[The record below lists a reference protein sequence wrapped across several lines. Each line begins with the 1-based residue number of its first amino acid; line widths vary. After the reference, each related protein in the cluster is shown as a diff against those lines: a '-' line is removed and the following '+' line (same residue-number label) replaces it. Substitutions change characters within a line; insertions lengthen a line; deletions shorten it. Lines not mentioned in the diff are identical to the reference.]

1 VSDQD
6 APGLELSVVVPT
18 YRRAASIERLLA
30 SLTRQL
36 EPPTFEVIVAIDGS
50 EDGTRETVDSF
61 AGRLPVQALWQSHRG
76 RAAACNA
83 GARRARGRILV
94 LLDDDMEPAPEFLR
108 EHSRA
113 HLGDARLALVGPAP
127 IRDDASSRPI
137 VRYRAAGF
145 ARKLERLRQ
154 SDSEPGVGDLY
165 TGNFSLPRELFLEVG
180 GFDEGFVC
188 YGNED
193 KELLVRLRRAG
204 ARLGFAP
211 RALATQHYEKEYA
224 DLARD
229 TTGEGQ
235 NAVLF
240 AERHPALLDDL
251 YLMEFERFPLRRR
264 AALAVACGLARARV
278 PGERRRVHPPRGAE
292 RVASITLVL
301 RLRFR
306 SSLLAGRQD
315 GIARPSG
322 RKPAVLVAVGSFPSR
337 TRDRDHGSARVR
349 VVNCG
354 QDLTQ
359 SLAIDRFEAAGQH
372 GHVEVLRDMGPSPV
386 AQPAPQVRIPE

>member
-1 VSDQD
+1 MVAARTGALESPARAVSDQD

-264 AALAVACGLARARV
+264 AALAVACGLARA
-278 PGERRRVHPPRGAE
+278 PGFLASVAAFIRRAE
-292 RVASITLVL
+292 RSASP
-301 RLRFR
+301 RLRSYYDFAFDLHYWLGVRTALHDRADGSRLSWSQWVR
-306 SSLLAGRQD
+306 SLRE
-315 GIARPSG
+315 R
-322 RKPAVLVAVGSFPSR
+322 
-337 TRDRDHGSARVR
+337 
-349 VVNCG
+349 
-354 QDLTQ
+354 
-359 SLAIDRFEAAGQH
+359 AAGTT
-372 GHVEVLRDMGPSPV
+372 GRRASES
-386 AQPAPQVRIPE
+386 